1 MIFIVY
7 LLSIEPV
14 KQSFFTD
21 IYRNIF
27 WNISKGILWALDGIF
42 KTIDKVWRYQF
53 FNNDFVNK
61 VFSGALIVA
70 CSWLIL
76 KTIIELIMNYIIKS
90 DDRSSPLSIYRG
102 VVLAIVMMFLVD
114 PLFNFG
120 HNISTSLTNAVL
132 QVSNY
137 NDNSDAES
145 SLSKSI
151 IKSMVYSNEMESD
164 KIDYLVNNYKTI
176 DINETTGGVL
186 GIGDVYVYSLN
197 FFMLFILSILM
208 IFMLFYVGIQMAQRV
223 IELALYKII
232 APFCCT
238 SLTTNQAGSFNIWCK
253 SSMGAF
259 LITIV
264 QFICIGLLLNLCGN
278 AYNDTGLG
286 ASIFLILGALIFI
299 ITTPTII
306 STLLNQQSGISTG
319 LGGIQSLI
327 ALSSAT
333 SSGLKIGGGLAT
345 SVGSQVIGGGKKMGG
360 KVIKSISNML
370 HKNSTSSNIPN
381 EIVDNI
387 KNHNSYQASQQMRDF
402 VYSKKGINKTQSNTS
417 PTIPINRFN
426 ATINPIRNKY
436 LDRFKNDGK

>member
-114 PLFNFG
+114 PLFDFG

-151 IKSMVYSNEMESD
+151 IKSMVYSNEMERGFRNWRC
-164 KIDYLVNNYKTI
+164 ICL
-176 DINETTGGVL
+176 
-186 GIGDVYVYSLN
+186 
-197 FFMLFILSILM
+197 
-208 IFMLFYVGIQMAQRV
+208 
-223 IELALYKII
+223 LA
-232 APFCCT
+232 
-238 SLTTNQAGSFNIWCK
+238 
-253 SSMGAF
+253 
-259 LITIV
+259 
-264 QFICIGLLLNLCGN
+264 
-278 AYNDTGLG
+278 
-286 ASIFLILGALIFI
+286 
-299 ITTPTII
+299 
-306 STLLNQQSGISTG
+306 
-319 LGGIQSLI
+319 
-327 ALSSAT
+327 
-333 SSGLKIGGGLAT
+333 
-345 SVGSQVIGGGKKMGG
+345 
-360 KVIKSISNML
+360 
-370 HKNSTSSNIPN
+370 
-381 EIVDNI
+381 
-387 KNHNSYQASQQMRDF
+387 
-402 VYSKKGINKTQSNTS
+402 
-417 PTIPINRFN
+417 
-426 ATINPIRNKY
+426 
-436 LDRFKNDGK
+436 